1 MTDPVDPIRSARPAR
16 RQDRRVSD
24 RAKAPLQETPNLP
37 AVIAHAPE
45 PEPDEPERAAAA
57 AAGYAA
63 QVLGQEVSRRG
74 LRGGP
79 QVLESARAAYLG
91 AEWSG
96 PHDRRLRKGRITK
109 TEI

>member
-1 MTDPVDPIRSARPAR
+1 MTDPIDPIRSARAPR
-16 RQDRRVSD
+16 RYDRRASD
-24 RAKAPLQETPNLP
+24 RARPAPPETPNLP
-37 AVIAHAPE
+37 AVIVHAPE
-45 PEPDEPERAAAA
+45 PEPDEPERTAAA

-79 QVLESARAAYLG
+79 QVLESARSAYLD
-91 AEWSG
+91 AEFSG
-96 PHDRRLRKGRITK
+96 RNDRRMRKGRITK

>member
-1 MTDPVDPIRSARPAR
+1 MTNPIDPIRSAPPTR
-16 RQDRRVSD
+16 RSDRRSSD
-24 RAKAPLQETPNLP
+24 RARPKAEEPVNLP
-37 AVIAHAPE
+37 AVIVQAVE
-45 PEPDEPERAAAA
+45 PEPDETDRAAA

-63 QVLGQEVSRRG
+63 QLMGQEVSRRG

-79 QVLESARAAYLG
+79 QTLENARSAYLG

-96 PHDRRLRKGRITK
+96 PNDRRTRKGRITK